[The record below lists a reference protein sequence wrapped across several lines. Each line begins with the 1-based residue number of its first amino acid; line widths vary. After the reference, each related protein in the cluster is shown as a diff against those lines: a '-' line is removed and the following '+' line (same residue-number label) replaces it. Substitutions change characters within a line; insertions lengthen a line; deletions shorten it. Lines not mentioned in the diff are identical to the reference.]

1 MQNVTVGSLVG
12 LSALLVTL
20 GACHNRPGARHGHA
34 ADRDRDHDERVVDRD
49 RDHDEHNDERH
60 DPEVGS
66 GLSTNSAVR
75 AIAKARC
82 ERESRCNNV
91 GPDKDYASVGACE
104 EKVRADWA
112 GDLNKYECPGGT
124 NKAELDECIAGVRSE
139 DCGNPFDT
147 LARIAQCDSS
157 DICEGD

>member
-1 MQNVTVGSLVG
+1 MQNVTVGSLLG

-20 GACHNRPGARHGHA
+20 GACHNRPGARHGRV
-34 ADRDRDHDERVVDRD
+34 ADRDHNHDEHVAARDRDGDHDER
-49 RDHDEHNDERH
+49 HN
-60 DPEVGS
+60 PELGS

-82 ERESRCNNV
+82 ERETRCNNV
-91 GPDKDYASVGACE
+91 GADKDYASAGACE
-104 EKVRADWA
+104 EKIRADWA
-112 GDLNKYECPGGT
+112 GDLNKYQCPGGT
-124 NKAELDECIAGVRSE
+124 NKAELDECLAGVRSE

-147 LARIAQCDSS
+147 LASIAQCDSS